1 MNDKELF
8 MRALNLALKLSAAGE
23 NIMEVRYYSGINELI
38 VSFWNGKKATA
49 KVGWN
54 ITELDLMQL
63 AIEIIRTET
72 GGRAHETQSKKAV

>member
-38 VSFWNGKKATA
+38 VSFWNGKRPR
-49 KVGWN
+49 
-54 ITELDLMQL
+54 Q
-63 AIEIIRTET
+63 R
-72 GGRAHETQSKKAV
+72 

>member
-1 MNDKELF
+1 MSDNELF
-8 MRALNLALKLSAAGE
+8 MRALNLVLKLSAVGSD
-23 NIMEVRYYSGINELI
+23 IMEVRYYTGINELI
-38 VSFWNGKKATA
+38 VSFWDKTATA

>member
-63 AIEIIRTET
+63 AVEIIRIET
-72 GGRAHETQSKKAV
+72 GGGTHEK